1 MLRPDASSTRPTP
14 PPVPR
19 AAVFAVVS
27 TVLGV
32 SAHHLMAEGPV
43 PWAQSGVAA
52 VVLFAVALL
61 GLIGAQRARPLP
73 RVVAFVAAAQGA
85 LHLWLTV
92 SAPHAPAA
100 AAHPMGSH
108 HAHGAHATWHE
119 HLAGGDGPFGASIGM
134 TVAHALAA
142 LAVAVLMQRADAA
155 CWTLARGFGTAT
167 DALRARIGAPWALLA
182 GAVTAR
188 RRLRPSVLVPVCA
201 ARPPPR
207 RPVLADVV
215 VRRGPPSPGVF
226 LAS

>member
-1 MLRPDASSTRPTP
+1 M
-14 PPVPR
+14 
-19 AAVFAVVS
+19 S

-43 PWAQSGVAA
+43 PWLQGGVAA

-61 GLIGAQRARPLP
+61 GLVGARRARSLP
-73 RVVAFVAAAQGA
+73 RVLAFVAIAQVG
-85 LHLWLTV
+85 LHVWLTV
-92 SAPHAPAA
+92 SAPHTPAA

-108 HAHGAHATWHE
+108 HTHGAHATWHE

-134 TVAHALAA
+134 TVAHTLAA
-142 LAVAVLMQRADAA
+142 VAVAVLMQRADAA
-155 CWTLARGFGTAT
+155 CWTLARGFDTAT
-167 DALRARIGAPWALLA
+167 DAVRARIDAPWALLA
-182 GAVTAR
+182 GVVTAR
-188 RRLRPSVLVPVCA
+188 WRLKPSVPVPVCA
-201 ARPPPR
+201 ARPPPC